1 MILMQAFCSFCSDF
15 YMENTAASLLSNF
28 EKILERLTYNRM
40 YKFFSDN
47 NLNYPL
53 QFDFRQKYLTV
64 YAFISLAESIGKIS
78 T

>member
-1 MILMQAFCSFCSDF
+1 
-15 YMENTAASLLSNF
+15 MENTAVSLLSNF

-47 NLNYPL
+47 NLNYPS
-53 QFDFRQKYLTV
+53 QFGFRQKYLTV
-64 YAFISLAESIGKIS
+64 YAFISLTESIGNIS